1 MTKQAQVYPWR
12 LANLL
17 IDGLLQLKM
26 QLNYAYPA
34 SSSTDDWVA
43 PPAAAAPARDDDPLT
58 VHNRECVACKRHW
71 PKGGPEHTR
80 DPAKCRFSLGAD
92 EQWDCPGCVNHRP
105 LTHPDY
111 TYDPLKCR
119 ATVAWGRRGRP
130 RQGHHP
136 RQPAAKASDSEA
148 RDLQAQLPLGQR
160 DLGAQE
166 EQQVA
171 EAAATCGS
179 GGPGGRT
186 AVKNPSSGTPVV
198 SDWTRIKFQSSLPV
212 FRTGTAAMKLRV
224 LRRLHP

>member
-1 MTKQAQVYPWR
+1 
-12 LANLL
+12 
-17 IDGLLQLKM
+17 M
-26 QLNYAYPA
+26 QFNDAYLA
-34 SSSTDDWVA
+34 SSSIDDWVA

-71 PKGGPEHTR
+71 PKR
-80 DPAKCRFSLGAD
+80 DPAHARGPDKCRLPLDAD
-92 EQWDCPGCVNHRP
+92 KQWDCPGCVNHRP

-171 EAAATCGS
+171 EAAAASGSGASGS

-186 AVKNPSSGTPVV
+186 AVRHCLIKHANRQWLGSMQRSVLTCRPSDRRSNNEASKGKATQH
-198 SDWTRIKFQSSLPV
+198 SM
-212 FRTGTAAMKLRV
+212 AAR
-224 LRRLHP
+224 